1 MLGLLGSDNMTELLT
16 AGLDNL
22 KSVVNMY
29 PETLEVLAA
38 VQVNGALV
46 RLHFGQ

>member
-1 MLGLLGSDNMTELLT
+1 MTELLT

-38 VQVNGALV
+38 VQVNCPLAF
-46 RLHFGQ
+46 LHFWQ